1 MRFLPTLTAVVLL
14 GSTPLPG
21 AHAFGS
27 RDVPLNFAQR
37 GVEVKVTPEGCSID
51 FGSESIAAITISDRR
66 QILVRKM
73 GNSSVYLQR
82 IKRQNI
88 EGMLGMPDGTAVLR
102 VWTISGKRLMFR
114 LTLGTSGGKD
124 ISIVPATANYAAR
137 PVRPALPPPIS
148 FAPKVYQPV
157 NPLPA
162 PTSAPASAPSTLM
175 QSSNPFPLLAPLPV
189 TFNQPLA
196 ADTPFR
202 KPAKRNKKD
211 GLKLTKKVTERK
223 PDIEQ
228 PINPLAPSTE
238 PKFAS
243 PPNPF
248 PEVKPPDPLLQSRSQ
263 VVLTE
268 PAQPKMQAAA
278 AQNRRSFSLALN
290 QAQAGAIL
298 KGLNTAR
305 LKKGKEKIAF
315 LSPTWN
321 KTQGVI
327 RILKR
332 GKPLDA
338 AISKTRSNRALIER
352 LMKEG
357 GFAQ

>member
-1 MRFLPTLTAVVLL
+1 MRFLPALTAVVLL
-14 GSTPLPG
+14 GSAPLPV
-21 AHAFGS
+21 ALAFGS

-37 GVEVKVTPEGCSID
+37 GVDVKVTPEGCSID

-102 VWTISGKRLMFR
+102 VWTISGKRLSFR
-114 LTLGTSGGKD
+114 LTLGNSGGKD

-137 PVRPALPPPIS
+137 PIRPALPPPIS

-157 NPLPA
+157 SPLPV
-162 PTSAPASAPSTLM
+162 PTSAPAPASVTLM
-175 QSSNPFPLLAPLPV
+175 PSSNPYPLLAPVPV
-189 TFNQPLA
+189 SFNQPSV
-196 ADTPFR
+196 ADTLFR
-202 KPAKRNKKD
+202 KSARRNKKD
-211 GLKLTKKVTERK
+211 ALKLTKKVTERK
-223 PDIEQ
+223 TDIEK
-228 PINPLAPSTE
+228 PINPLTLPSE
-238 PKFAS
+238 PSFVIPSS
-243 PPNPF
+243 PF
-248 PEVKPPDPLLQSRSQ
+248 SEVKPPEPLWQSKSQ
-263 VVLTE
+263 AKSTE
-268 PAQPKMQAAA
+268 PAQPQMKVAAV
-278 AQNRRSFSLALN
+278 QKVRPYSLALN

-315 LSPTWN
+315 LSPAWN

-332 GKPLDA
+332 GKPLDT
-338 AISKTRSNRALIER
+338 AITKTRSDRALIER

-357 GFAQ
+357 GLAE